1 MFDYNLYEK
10 SLKTQQFG
18 RHLKYFQ
25 SIPSTNEQAKV
36 YAKNDF
42 KHGYALITK
51 NQHSGKGRRSN
62 IWFAVPN
69 KSLTFSIMV
78 NQKELNNK
86 EIIPLILGLSII
98 DTIKDYTNINCQLKW
113 PNDIILNQKKIGGIL
128 IEKIND
134 ILIIGIGI
142 NVNENIKDLNK
153 NIKNASTSL
162 NIFGSIKIELEIL
175 FAYILNNLEN
185 YFYTKKIDFVN
196 EWNKHCCH
204 INKEIKFHNNNRYE
218 SGLFKGVNSNGEGI
232 VHINDK
238 IELISSGMINL

>member
-1 MFDYNLYEK
+1 MFDYSLYEK
-10 SLKTQQFG
+10 NLKTQQFG

-36 YAKNDF
+36 YAKNNF

-51 NQHSGKGRRSN
+51 NQFSGKGRRSN

-86 EIIPLILGLSII
+86 KLIPLISGLSII
-98 DTIKDYTNINCQLKW
+98 DSIKEYTNINCQLKW
-113 PNDIILNQKKIGGIL
+113 PNDIMLNQKKIGGIL

-134 ILIIGIGI
+134 ILIIGVGI

-153 NIKNASTSL
+153 NIKNISTSL

-185 YFYTKKIDFVN
+185 YFYTKKNDFID
-196 EWNKHCCH
+196 EWNERCCH
-204 INKEIKFHNNNRYE
+204 INKEIKFQNNNRYE
-218 SGLFKGVNSNGEGI
+218 SGLFKGVNNNGEGI
-232 VHINDK
+232 IHIKNK
-238 IELISSGMINL
+238 IELISSGIINL

>member
-78 NQKELNNK
+78 NQKELLW
-86 EIIPLILGLSII
+86 LILSS
-98 DTIKDYTNINCQLKW
+98 LK
-113 PNDIILNQKKIGGIL
+113 
-128 IEKIND
+128 
-134 ILIIGIGI
+134 
-142 NVNENIKDLNK
+142 
-153 NIKNASTSL
+153 
-162 NIFGSIKIELEIL
+162 
-175 FAYILNNLEN
+175 
-185 YFYTKKIDFVN
+185 
-196 EWNKHCCH
+196 
-204 INKEIKFHNNNRYE
+204 
-218 SGLFKGVNSNGEGI
+218 
-232 VHINDK
+232 
-238 IELISSGMINL
+238 